1 MLQKFYKLIIDFFHL
16 QNYYLEYFIPILIIL
31 ISIPIYLLLKLII
44 LSSIKS
50 YVYKKTKIEKESFKK
65 LFIPFQKKFLLVF
78 SVVLAF
84 FIINPLLKDSKFKI
98 YFGHIISILLTFG
111 LAQIF
116 IALIDLILK
125 TRFFESIDKTS
136 TKKTVKTINIISKI
150 LIWLI
155 AILISLNIL
164 GIKVSNLLAGLGI
177 SGVII
182 ALATQSIFTDLFSY
196 ISILADKP
204 FEVGDFISYENFS
217 GTVEFIG
224 MKSTRIRTLDGEL
237 LIIPNTILVGSKLR
251 NFRNIEKRRVFL
263 QLKLPVDTKVSRIE
277 NIIELIKKIILK
289 YKEAEVERCFIT
301 TITDMQVQLDTY
313 YYIITQDF
321 MEFLRIKHEITKDIL
336 SMLQKEK
343 IRLVSDIKTI
353 EFYDKDKK

>member
-1 MLQKFYKLIIDFFHL
+1 
-16 QNYYLEYFIPILIIL
+16 
-31 ISIPIYLLLKLII
+31 
-44 LSSIKS
+44 
-50 YVYKKTKIEKESFKK
+50 
-65 LFIPFQKKFLLVF
+65 
-78 SVVLAF
+78 
-84 FIINPLLKDSKFKI
+84 
-98 YFGHIISILLTFG
+98 
-111 LAQIF
+111 
-116 IALIDLILK
+116 
-125 TRFFESIDKTS
+125 
-136 TKKTVKTINIISKI
+136 
-150 LIWLI
+150 
-155 AILISLNIL
+155 
-164 GIKVSNLLAGLGI
+164 
-177 SGVII
+177 
-182 ALATQSIFTDLFSY
+182 
-196 ISILADKP
+196 
-204 FEVGDFISYENFS
+204 NFS